1 MKIGLSKLHVS
12 SAENLYR
19 QFKAAAAPANPAGV
33 IQTGNNTADDDTGT
47 NVRTVV
53 KPVDILTG
61 KEVETLQALFGNE
74 SGKGFYYGRRKIQQ
88 PSTGYLLDVKG

>member
-1 MKIGLSKLHVS
+1 MKIGLSKLHIS

-19 QFKAAAAPANPAGV
+19 QFKASAAPAHPAK
-33 IQTGNNTADDDTGT
+33 INQTGNKTADGAADTE
-47 NVRTVV
+47 VRTVV

-74 SGKGFYYGRRKIQQ
+74 SGKDFYYGRRKMQQ
-88 PSTGYLLDVKG
+88 PGTGYLLDVKG